1 VIDRINGRLALLLA
15 ILLVLVVVL
24 VGWFTILSPER
35 SKAAELN
42 GQIDD
47 ENVSLASTQ
56 ALLDDPAAH
65 QSIGQVAQLRRA
77 LPADVEMS
85 EIMRQLSWAAGRT
98 GVRVDSITPSAPVPA
113 AGAQAVPMTLQ
124 VTGRYFRVAN
134 FMHLLRT
141 RAKVENGV
149 VRVKGRLYAIDNISL
164 GKSATGGLVTA
175 TLALD
180 AFTSGGA
187 PPASTT
193 TGGGPTSTTT
203 TTTTTTTTP

>member
-1 VIDRINGRLALLLA
+1 VIERINPRLALLLA

-47 ENVSLASTQ
+47 ANVSLASTQ

-65 QSIGQVAQLRRA
+65 RSIAQVAQLRRA
-77 LPADVEMS
+77 LPPDVEMS
-85 EIMRQLSWAAGRT
+85 EIVRQLTWAAGRT
-98 GVRVDSITPSAPVPA
+98 GVRVDSITPSGQVPS
-113 AGAQAVPMTLQ
+113 AGAQAVPITLQ
-124 VTGRYFRVAN
+124 VTGRYFRDAN

-180 AFTSGGA
+180 AFTSGAA
-187 PPASTT
+187 PPGSTT
-193 TGGGPTSTTT
+193 TGAQPPTSTTT
-203 TTTTTTTTP
+203 TTTP